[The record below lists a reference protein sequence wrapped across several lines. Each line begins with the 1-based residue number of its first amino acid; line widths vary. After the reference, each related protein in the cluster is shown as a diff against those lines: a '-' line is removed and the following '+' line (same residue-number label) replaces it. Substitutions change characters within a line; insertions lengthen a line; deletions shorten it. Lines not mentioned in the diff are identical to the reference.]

1 VDLIG
6 ELFTNYTL
14 RNVAL
19 GTALI
24 GIVSGALG
32 CFAVLRK
39 QSLLGDA
46 ISHAALPGVVA
57 AFLITRSKSSF
68 VLLVGALI
76 AGWLAT
82 LLVMAVKR
90 YTRIKEDSAL
100 GLALSTFFGFGVML
114 LAFTQ
119 TMPDARQAGLDRFLF
134 GQAAAIVQR
143 DVLTIAG
150 IGFVAL
156 LVMVA
161 FWKEFKLLSFDAEYA
176 ATLGFPVRL
185 LDVMLTTLLV
195 VAIVIGLQAVGVI
208 LMSAMVV
215 APASAARQWT
225 DRLSVMVVLAALF
238 GALSSIV
245 GAVISSTGSG
255 LGTGPVIVLCISAI
269 VALSL
274 LFAPNRGLVWNWLRE
289 QRSHRRLRVET
300 VLADLYVLANQHENA
315 MHGHSAEVLRAMN
328 AGRGGVEY
336 TLKQLQGRG
345 WVQQTS
351 PNQWAL
357 TQTGMTEAKRLLRES
372 PGPAMPTQ
380 QPTPHAEVTP

>member
-1 VDLIG
+1 MDLIG

-68 VLLVGALI
+68 VLLIGALI

-134 GQAAAIVQR
+134 GQAAAIVER

-274 LFAPNRGLVWNWLRE
+274 LFAPNRGLVWNWIRE

-300 VLADLYVLANQHENA
+300 VLADLYILANQHENA
-315 MHGHSAEVLRAMN
+315 LHGHSAEVLRTMN
-328 AGRGGVEY
+328 ARRGGVEY

-357 TQTGMTEAKRLLRES
+357 TQTGIAEAERLLRES

-380 QPTPHAEVTP
+380 QPATHAEVTP

>member
-1 VDLIG
+1 MDLIG

-274 LFAPNRGLVWNWLRE
+274 LFAPNRGLVWNWIRE

-300 VLADLYVLANQHENA
+300 VLADLYTLATQHDNVL
-315 MHGHSAEVLRAMN
+315 HGHSAEVLRAMN
-328 AGRGGVEY
+328 AGRGGVKY

-345 WVQQTS
+345 LVQQTS

-357 TQTGMTEAKRLLRES
+357 TQTGIAEAERLLRDS
-372 PGPAMPTQ
+372 PGPSMPTQ
-380 QPTPHAEVTP
+380 QPTTRAEVTP

>member
-1 VDLIG
+1 MDLIG

-24 GIVSGALG
+24 GIVSCALG

-134 GQAAAIVQR
+134 GQAAAIVER

-156 LVMVA
+156 LLMVA

-176 ATLGFPVRL
+176 ATLGFPVRI

-315 MHGHSAEVLRAMN
+315 MHGHSAEVLRTMN
-328 AGRGGVEY
+328 ARRGGVEY

-345 WVQQTS
+345 LVQQTA

-357 TQTGMTEAKRLLRES
+357 TVAGIAEAERLLRDS
-372 PGPAMPTQ
+372 PGPAMSTQ
-380 QPTPHAEVTP
+380 QPVTHVEVTP